1 MQGLFKARWSEAI
14 NEEWTRNL
22 LQNNPQLDSSKV
34 ARIVLLMNKAVG
46 DWEVSSFEELI
57 PSLSLPDENDRHVL
71 AAAIKANADAI
82 ITFNLDDFPESCLSP
97 HGIEALHPDD
107 FVLDLLDLNAHQV
120 LDSARE
126 CWKRRKNPP
135 MTWEEYLE
143 SLEQRAK
150 LPQSAEKLREVAA
163 F

>member
-82 ITFNLDDFPESCLSP
+82 ITFNLDDFPESYLSP
-97 HGIEALHPDD
+97 
-107 FVLDLLDLNAHQV
+107 
-120 LDSARE
+120 
-126 CWKRRKNPP
+126 
-135 MTWEEYLE
+135 TE
-143 SLEQRAK
+143 SRLFI
-150 LPQSAEKLREVAA
+150 PTTS
-163 F
+163 FSTFWT

>member
-82 ITFNLDDFPESCLSP
+82 ITFNLDDFPESYLSP
-97 HGIEALHPDD
+97 HGIEALDPDD
-107 FVLDLLDLNAHQV
+107 FVLELLDLNAHPV
-120 LDSARE
+120 LDIPSA
-126 CWKRRKNPP
+126 
-135 MTWEEYLE
+135 
-143 SLEQRAK
+143 
-150 LPQSAEKLREVAA
+150 
-163 F
+163 